1 MAKVGDLEI
10 ETPKIADGAITG
22 SVTSTEYVE
31 VANPSG
37 LPILLAAQAT
47 VQFTGAAEFSGTTSS
62 ATATLKRQSDGHVFY
77 TWGVTRDGRDVWT
90 YVLSPQ
96 VLDVDG
102 PVDETY
108 RWQIATSV
116 FNGSGGGSGGAA
128 PPTISG
134 RFVNALYVQK

>member
-10 ETPKIADGAITG
+10 ETPKIADGAISG
-22 SVTSTEYVE
+22 SVTSTEYIT
-31 VANPSG
+31 VANPSE

-47 VQFTGAAEFSGTTSS
+47 VQFTGAAEYSGTTSS

-102 PVDETY
+102 PANETY
-108 RWQIATSV
+108 RWQFTVSIY
-116 FNGSGGGSGGAA
+116 NSGGGGGGPAY
-128 PPTISG
+128 PSISG